1 MSEYVPKNLG
11 KIFSRNQSM
20 MAMNIDSQDG
30 DIVGIDQGAVTIAST
45 TPNPNISNAN
55 DAKSVMSKK
64 DINSANIII
73 EESAAVTNT
82 TNNRM
87 ENQTQFNN
95 LNSSITK
102 AMLSVNN
109 ANKSGNQSK
118 QKPPKTPKKK
128 GGESKSMNSTNSTI
142 VLDDQNLKLTAK
154 SLRDLDKKNTEK
166 KNSQKALQGGQPLSE
181 PNIEDIAIIRETLAE
196 ELD

>member
-1 MSEYVPKNLG
+1 
-11 KIFSRNQSM
+11 M

-166 KNSQKALQGGQPLSE
+166 KNY
-181 PNIEDIAIIRETLAE
+181 
-196 ELD
+196 

>member
-87 ENQTQFNN
+87 EN
-95 LNSSITK
+95 
-102 AMLSVNN
+102 
-109 ANKSGNQSK
+109 
-118 QKPPKTPKKK
+118 
-128 GGESKSMNSTNSTI
+128 
-142 VLDDQNLKLTAK
+142 
-154 SLRDLDKKNTEK
+154 
-166 KNSQKALQGGQPLSE
+166 
-181 PNIEDIAIIRETLAE
+181 
-196 ELD
+196 